1 MNDGANGYVD
11 GWMMWSVC
19 GAGEWIEN
27 WNALIV
33 KREGPWEEMEWN
45 WDETKRKERDSEL
58 NGGGAFENGEQRRR
72 LAISKVLRGFS
83 FAYYAIAQKRPD
95 FILLPW
101 GNAVVAGND
110 PLPFFHSN
118 AIEHSSAPA
127 AWKTLNSSSNGR
139 KHFTTKL

>member
-11 GWMMWSVC
+11 GWMMWSAC

-45 WDETKRKERDSEL
+45 WDETKRKERDSEFGGIQ
-58 NGGGAFENGEQRRR
+58 NGMKGEDWQLVKCFAASVSR
-72 LAISKVLRGFS
+72 IS
-83 FAYYAIAQKRPD
+83 IAQKWPD

-101 GNAVVAGND
+101 GNAVAAGND

-127 AWKTLNSSSNGR
+127 A
-139 KHFTTKL
+139 